1 MVGYMS
7 MNSMN
12 AMNTIMQRVELVQIS
27 PGLCC
32 RTLISV

>member
-7 MNSMN
+7 MNN
-12 AMNTIMQRVELVQIS
+12 MNTIIQRDELVQIS

>member
-7 MNSMN
+7 MYN
-12 AMNTIMQRVELVQIS
+12 MNTIMQRIELVQVS

>member
-7 MNSMN
+7 MNN
-12 AMNTIMQRVELVQIS
+12 MNTIMQRVELVQVS

-32 RTLISV
+32 RTLILV

>member
-7 MNSMN
+7 MSN
-12 AMNTIMQRVELVQIS
+12 MNTIMQRVELVQIS

>member
-7 MNSMN
+7 MNN
-12 AMNTIMQRVELVQIS
+12 MNTIMQRVELVQVS

>member
-1 MVGYMS
+1 MLGYMS
-7 MNSMN
+7 MNN
-12 AMNTIMQRVELVQIS
+12 MNTIMQRVELVQVS

>member
-7 MNSMN
+7 MYN
-12 AMNTIMQRVELVQIS
+12 MNTIMQRVELVQVS

>member
-7 MNSMN
+7 MYN
-12 AMNTIMQRVELVQIS
+12 MNTIMQRDEQGQIS
-27 PGLCC
+27 PGLYC